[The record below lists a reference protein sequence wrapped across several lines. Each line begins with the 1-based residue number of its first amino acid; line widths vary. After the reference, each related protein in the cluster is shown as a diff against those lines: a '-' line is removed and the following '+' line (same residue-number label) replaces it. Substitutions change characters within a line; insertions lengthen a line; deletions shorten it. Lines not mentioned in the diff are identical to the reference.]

1 MLQLMRVFDVRIIV
15 TVTDRLLLAEI
26 TTFVGHNS
34 KITNCR
40 KLLTVTRVI
49 RFHTLQEDRVFR
61 MIISSFILYL
71 NLQILALICCSRSGL
86 AEAELMDVLSL
97 QWLEWEP
104 LIKCLI
110 YDRPILHEVN
120 DLICV
125 SHEQV
130 RTVFS
135 TSTDNDARSVL
146 GNVHF
151 DEIL

>member
-1 MLQLMRVFDVRIIV
+1 MI
-15 TVTDRLLLAEI
+15 
-26 TTFVGHNS
+26 
-34 KITNCR
+34 K
-40 KLLTVTRVI
+40 
-49 RFHTLQEDRVFR
+49 FHTLQEDRVFR
-61 MIISSFILYL
+61 MIISSVNLYL

-151 DEIL
+151 EEIL